1 MAEEAPKRSRA
12 AKTEEAPSPA
22 DLEFVSA
29 PPGPEITRQKNAERP
44 WEEPSAVPGPPEL
57 TVTVTDGDGN
67 EVETN
72 LSPGDEALITS
83 RALASKTS
91 HPGLAPDYSNPA
103 LKDMTDEEREADQK
117 EYASRVS

>member
-1 MAEEAPKRSRA
+1 VSEEAPKRSKA
-12 AKTEEAPSPA
+12 AKTDDAPSAA

-29 PPGPEITRQKNAERP
+29 PPGPEIEVQRNAERP
-44 WEEPSAVPGPPEL
+44 WEEPTTVAGPPEL

-72 LSPGDEALITS
+72 LSPGDESLITS